1 MKMRAALTL
10 TPGADFFI
18 DEVDLAPPKSTEV
31 LVKMVGVGVCHTDVV
46 AQHQGLPVPL
56 PAVLGHEG
64 AGIVQEIGSDVKD
77 IKVGDHVALSFYSC
91 AHCSSCRSGHPN
103 LCELNEKVNL
113 FGGVYADD
121 TRRITYKGQEVSVF
135 FGQSTFAEYAVTD
148 QENCV
153 VIDKDVDLAIMGPL
167 GCGFQT
173 GAGAVANKLRP
184 EVGSSIVV
192 FGCGAVGL
200 CAIMMAKNCGCTK
213 IIGVDLVESRLELA
227 KELGATHVINGRS
240 GNVVEQ
246 IQEITKGG
254 ADYSIETTAVPAVV
268 NEALYCLKLMGTCVI
283 LGSTGD
289 QDVTIKTQYA
299 IMGPGKTLAGVIE
312 GNSIPKL
319 FIPKLI
325 ELYKLG
331 MFPID
336 KLIKEYKF
344 EDINQAVIDSHKGIA
359 IKPIIRF

>member
-1 MKMRAALTL
+1 MRAALTL
-10 TPGADFFI
+10 TPGSDFFI
-18 DEVDLAPPKSTEV
+18 DEVELAPPKKTEV

-64 AGIVQEIGSDVKD
+64 AGIVQEIGSDVTD
-77 IKVGDHVALSFYSC
+77 VKVGDHVALTFYSC
-91 AHCSSCRSGHPN
+91 ARCSCCRSGFPN
-103 LCELNEKVNL
+103 LCEFNEKVNL

-121 TRRITYKGQEVSVF
+121 TKRITYKGQEVSCF

-153 VIDKDVDLAIMGPL
+153 VVDKDVDLAIMGPL

-184 EVGSSIVV
+184 EVGSSIVI

-200 CAIMMAKNCGCTK
+200 CAIMMAKNSGCTT
-213 IIGVDLVESRLELA
+213 IIGVDLVESRLGLA
-227 KELGATHVINGRS
+227 KELGATHVINDKS
-240 GNVVEQ
+240 GESVVAK
-246 IQEITKGG
+246 IKEITKGG
-254 ADYSIETTAVPAVV
+254 ADYSIETTAVPDVI
-268 NEALYCLKLMGTCVI
+268 NQALYCLKLMGTCVL
-283 LGSTGD
+283 LGSTGEKI
-289 QDVTIKTQYA
+289 VPIKTQYA

-325 ELYKLG
+325 DLYKRG